1 LPDPRRPALAGS
13 SKAQQS
19 LCPEEITMNP
29 SVVYDLG
36 HDRLAGLHRQARRD
50 ALASAARRARRGR
63 QSAGFAAARPAVLV
77 RWVHHLSRVS
87 AS

>member
-1 LPDPRRPALAGS
+1 
-13 SKAQQS
+13 
-19 LCPEEITMNP
+19 MNP

-63 QSAGFAAARPAVLV
+63 QSAVLV